1 MINCLASFCGSR
13 GDSRSTIQFIRTLA
27 SLWLPLTDDYLRAGN
42 FLTHSPSSLVEVWLS
57 DCVFLLG
64 TELLSLS
71 RIESVAHCLPCAGQV
86 NYPNC
91 KQCIQGRFGR
101 DLQAHC
107 QYILP
112 WSISSSNPKPP
123 FWKRCRIIVNRSTS
137 GFYFIYAES
146 HPSLRPSRR
155 LFCTLRRH
163 SLSCDDRATV
173 LSVTSI
179 ISTLPHLRN
188 QKNSICP
195 HLQKTSPRP
204 EGESLH

>member
-101 DLQAHC
+101 APKLTV
-107 QYILP
+107 
-112 WSISSSNPKPP
+112 SISYRGRYHP
-123 FWKRCRIIVNRSTS
+123 RIPNHLFGS
-137 GFYFIYAES
+137 GA
-146 HPSLRPSRR
+146 
-155 LFCTLRRH
+155 
-163 SLSCDDRATV
+163 A
-173 LSVTSI
+173 
-179 ISTLPHLRN
+179 
-188 QKNSICP
+188 
-195 HLQKTSPRP
+195 
-204 EGESLH
+204 